1 MSSTLLRVL
10 ISLTMFA
17 ALPAFS
23 QNQASTT
30 STTTVAQAATMSPTN
45 TASAANFPISKTVV
59 TIHGLC
65 SDARKASTGGEPKKP
80 GDCVT
85 TLSRQQM
92 ETVVKVVEATGRS
105 VLAPQ
110 RRDVAMSYVDLMA
123 NAAAAEKAGVDKDPR
138 FADVLR
144 LARLKALNDMYQV
157 RLEEEANQVSNAEIK
172 AYYEKNI
179 AGFEELT
186 LSHISVPR
194 YNSANLKDP
203 DFEAKAKKDAY
214 DIRERSAKGEDM
226 DELQKDALETL
237 GIKAPPSTKMAP
249 VRRGVFAKEQEE
261 VLFALKPG
269 EVSKVVEQ
277 PGSYI
282 IFKLEKRGTPPL
294 EDVKSE
300 IHGKLSRQKIDS
312 LHAAV
317 AASVHADYN
326 DDYFGPP
333 PPTSWVHMGD
343 INGSNQKKSVPK
355 K

>member
-1 MSSTLLRVL
+1 V
-10 ISLTMFA
+10 
-17 ALPAFS
+17 
-23 QNQASTT
+23 NKT
-30 STTTVAQAATMSPTN
+30 STTTIAKAASVPPAGSGAVASIPN
-45 TASAANFPISKTVV
+45 SKTVV

-65 SDARKASTGGEPKKP
+65 SDVRTVPAGGESKKR

-85 TLSRQQM
+85 TVSHQQM

-105 VLAPQ
+105 VLTPQ
-110 RRDVAMSYVDLMA
+110 RRDVAMSYVDLMS

-157 RLEEEANQVSNAEIK
+157 RLEEEANQVTNAEIK

-186 LSHISVPR
+186 LSHIGVPR

-203 DFEAKAKKDAY
+203 DFEAKAKKLAY

-226 DELQKDALETL
+226 DKLQKEALEAL

-249 VRRGVFAKEQEE
+249 VRRGVFAQDQEE
-261 VLFALKPG
+261 MLFALKPG
-269 EVSKVVEQ
+269 EVTKVVEQ

-282 IFKLEKRGTPPL
+282 IFKMEKRGTPPL

-300 IHGKLSRQKIDS
+300 IHGKLYQQKLDS
-312 LHAAV
+312 LHASV
-317 AASVHADYN
+317 SASVHADYN

-343 INGSNQKKSVPK
+343 MTGSNQKKSAPK

>member
-10 ISLTMFA
+10 ISFTVFA
-17 ALPAFS
+17 AFPAFA
-23 QNQASTT
+23 QNQANKT
-30 STTTVAQAATMSPTN
+30 STTTTVAKAASLPP
-45 TASAANFPISKTVV
+45 ASAGSTANIPESKTVV

-65 SDARKASTGGEPKKP
+65 SDVRATSTGGESKKP
-80 GDCVT
+80 GDCMT

-186 LSHISVPR
+186 LSHIGVPR

-203 DFEAKAKKDAY
+203 DFEAKAKKLAY

-226 DELQKDALETL
+226 DKLQKEALEAL

-249 VRRGVFAKEQEE
+249 VRRGVFAQEQEE
-261 VLFALKPG
+261 MLFALKPG

-282 IFKLEKRGTPPL
+282 VFKLEKRGTPPL

-300 IHGKLSRQKIDS
+300 IHGKLYRQKLDS
-312 LHAAV
+312 LHASV
-317 AASVHADYN
+317 SASVHADYN

-333 PPTSWVHMGD
+333 PPTSWVHVGD
-343 INGSNQKKSVPK
+343 LNGPNQKKIES
-355 K
+355 